1 MTTIHVKNDVW
12 KKLNSLKK
20 PGETMDDVIRK
31 LLAIFSEAQES
42 TNALNEM
49 EVSSFDELLEE
60 FCTIADEEFRETI
73 EGTRRSFQK
82 GSLGE

>member
-1 MTTIHVKNDVW
+1 MITIHVNDDVW

-20 PGETMDDVIRK
+20 SGETMDDVIRK
-31 LLAIFSEAQES
+31 LLEIFSKAQE
-42 TNALNEM
+42 NIDAGNEI
-49 EVSSFDELLEE
+49 EIISFDELLEE

-82 GSLGE
+82 GILGE